1 MSTPPNR
8 GHRGAAARAAL
19 VTVLGILA
27 SALLLAPATPAA
39 AAEPVEDMGCR
50 MVIWTADSV
59 FDTSYDHSG
68 MRHTF
73 RGCMVKRGWATK
85 AYRALKNRQWRL
97 NNHLSISE
105 CRVGD
110 YHLSGVKRTTYKGIR
125 VVVFKYRFDYLASA
139 LLRAAGPDRR
149 RTDFRR
155 GDRCRGPIRPR

>member
-19 VTVLGILA
+19 LTVLGILA
-27 SALLLAPATPAA
+27 SALLLAPAAPAA

-73 RGCMVKRGWATK
+73 RGCMVKRGWSTK
-85 AYRALKNRQWRL
+85 AYRALKNRQRRL
-97 NNHLSISE
+97 NNHLSSSE

-110 YHLSGVKRTTYKGIR
+110 NHLSGVKRTTYKGIR
-125 VVVFKYRFDYLASA
+125 VVVFKYRFDYLV
-139 LLRAAGPDRR
+139 P
-149 RTDFRR
+149 
-155 GDRCRGPIRPR
+155 C